1 MASRW
6 NPNPRPPSQ
15 ESSYPRSPESPVP
28 SGSSR
33 RNRKAPSEH
42 SSIPPTAWVEPAALD
57 DNCAKYI
64 LSVMV
69 LFLRQTA
76 SPESPLMLSS
86 RSSDITFRD
95 FESLDSMTFSVPAE
109 QPNGEKAESTEHELR
124 PQPSSN
130 SVNSG
135 KVSINSTI
143 HLPATNTKYE
153 RTHMSMVKSSLS
165 VNTLIA
171 KFAGRIIF
179 HISASNWNVV
189 FARLRNKIRFLATGP
204 EENPDTVDLTLMAHS
219 ALDRTRLVQVLNG
232 RFPLLLCGGLA

>member
-15 ESSYPRSPESPVP
+15 ASSYPRSPESPVP
-28 SGSSR
+28 GASSK

-42 SSIPPTAWVEPAALD
+42 SSISPTTWVEPAALD

-95 FESLDSMTFSVPAE
+95 FESLDSMTF
-109 QPNGEKAESTEHELR
+109 G
-124 PQPSSN
+124 
-130 SVNSG
+130 
-135 KVSINSTI
+135 
-143 HLPATNTKYE
+143 
-153 RTHMSMVKSSLS
+153 
-165 VNTLIA
+165 
-171 KFAGRIIF
+171 
-179 HISASNWNVV
+179 
-189 FARLRNKIRFLATGP
+189 
-204 EENPDTVDLTLMAHS
+204 
-219 ALDRTRLVQVLNG
+219 
-232 RFPLLLCGGLA
+232 